1 MFRELVGVF
10 VGAGV
15 GVVAAGVLN
24 VNPKPKLAVVEVV
37 IGVEVATGL
46 GGRVAEDDV
55 RELGVE
61 VGAESEVDAESEVGV
76 KGEPVGV
83 SKVNA
88 VPKEGTRVL
97 AASVEAPAA
106 AQSVADTVTVD
117 TTVTVTMPFVPI
129 TTVGDTMPLV
139 EEEDEVAVVGALD
152 VIIGRELEILDDG
165 VGVASGD
172 VVGAEAD
179 KDDGVKI

>member
-24 VNPKPKLAVVEVV
+24 VNPKPKLAVVGVV

-46 GGRVAEDDV
+46 GRVAEDDM

-76 KGEPVGV
+76 KGEPVGE

-139 EEEDEVAVVGALD
+139 EEEDGVAVVDALD
-152 VIIGRELEILDDG
+152 VVIGRELEILDDG
-165 VGVASGD
+165 VGIASGD
-172 VVGAEAD
+172 VAGVEAD
-179 KDDGVKI
+179 KDDEVKI